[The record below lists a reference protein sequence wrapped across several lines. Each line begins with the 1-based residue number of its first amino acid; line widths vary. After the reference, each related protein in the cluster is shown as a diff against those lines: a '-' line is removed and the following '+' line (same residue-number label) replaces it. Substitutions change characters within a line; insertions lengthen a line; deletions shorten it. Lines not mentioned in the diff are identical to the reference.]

1 MSEENI
7 TQEFRLKNVDEK
19 RNYLIQELIQ
29 NELMSKKHKNV
40 YRVLN
45 YIENLLI
52 LISTVNGCVFISV
65 FASLVGIFIE
75 ITSSLIGFKICVIT
89 AGTKKYKYIIKKKS
103 ITKY

>member
-7 TQEFRLKNVDEK
+7 TQEFRLKNIDEK
-19 RNYLIQELIQ
+19 RSYLIQELIQ

-75 ITSSLIGFKICVIT
+75 ITSSFIGFKICVIT
-89 AGTKKYKYIIKKKS
+89 AGTKS
-103 ITKY
+103 ISI

>member
-7 TQEFRLKNVDEK
+7 TQEFRLKNIDEK

-65 FASLVGIFIE
+65 FASLVGIFTE

-89 AGTKKYKYIIKKKS
+89 AGTKS
-103 ITKY
+103 ISI

>member
-7 TQEFRLKNVDEK
+7 TQEFRLKNIDEK

-75 ITSSLIGFKICVIT
+75 ITSSLIGFKIFVIT
-89 AGTKKYKYIIKKKS
+89 AWNKKYKYIIKKKS